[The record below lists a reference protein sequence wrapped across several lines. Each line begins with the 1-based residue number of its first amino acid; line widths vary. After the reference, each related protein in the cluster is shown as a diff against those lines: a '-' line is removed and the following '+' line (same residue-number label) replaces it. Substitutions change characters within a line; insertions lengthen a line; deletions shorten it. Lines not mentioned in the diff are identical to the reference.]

1 LILLKSEQ
9 RFGRITN
16 QSIQIK
22 TTKLMMIPLKRLV
35 LMLLCLLVIKQSFS
49 QQNIP
54 LPEHPRPDFERSEW
68 LNLNGNWAFE
78 FDKKD
83 EGEKA
88 QWHKGTKKFTQTI
101 SVPFPWGSPLSGVK
115 DEADIAWY
123 SKKITIKP
131 EWKDKRVFVTIGAS
145 DWKTTVWLDGKE
157 LGSHE
162 GGYTPFSFELTN
174 LKHGTAQNLVIR
186 VDDKRRDFTLY
197 GKQGYGNARGLWQTI
212 YVEARGQDFLD
223 AVHFT
228 PDIDKNQVKVTAYL
242 GNSATKDLDIE
253 LTINGNQKIT
263 IRETFPKGKTQHSF
277 TVPIPSPRL
286 WTLEDP
292 YLYETNVKL
301 ADDEVKSYFG
311 MRKIST
317 VNLPNTNYKYIALN
331 NKPVYMQL
339 ALDQSYHPTGFYT
352 FPTDEFMKN
361 EILLAR
367 NIGLNGIRTHIK
379 VDVPRKLYWAD
390 KLGVLVMSDLPNFWG
405 EPDKNAQKES
415 EYTLHEMIKRDYN
428 HPAIFSW
435 IVFNETWGLKTK
447 QEVNGKKQ
455 SVYLP
460 ETQKWVA
467 SVYRLAKSLD
477 ATRLVEDNS
486 ICCGAGHTETD
497 INSWHEYLPGS
508 GWEKHLKEIDEK
520 TFVGSQ
526 FHYEKNYTQTDVPN
540 INSECGNVWGYEGS
554 TGDVDWSWD
563 YHRMINTFRKYPKI
577 AGWLYTEHHDVINE
591 WNGYFRFDRSE
602 KETGIGE
609 LVDGMAIKDFHSDIY
624 ISAGNEIS
632 RSVKPKEEI
641 TLPLYLS
648 VMTDKDLGGS
658 LNLKVQMYGYDALGQ
673 KKTWG
678 NMTKTVPYQ
687 AWLQKELEPIKLTM
701 PDEKSVVIAAFI
713 LEDNAGNVVHRN
725 FTTFIVEG
733 ENPSEMTLLSG
744 KKVKLISI
752 EPKNFSD
759 ARWSKKQWNILDGL
773 KVNGAGSGY
782 FEYKIKIPTDT
793 KFVSASFVAEVSSK
807 QLFAKDKENSQI
819 KNTDYMLGAKAEP
832 SQNKNAYPMTDTSR
846 YPSAVSVKINGVFA
860 GRYELSN
867 DPADHRGI
875 LSWHNQPQDKKL
887 YEAGSYGYRL
897 GVNIPQKALELART
911 TGELII
917 RLEVDESLAGGLAIY
932 GDKFG
937 RYPMNPTVVLV
948 VD

>member
-1 LILLKSEQ
+1 
-9 RFGRITN
+9 
-16 QSIQIK
+16 
-22 TTKLMMIPLKRLV
+22 
-35 LMLLCLLVIKQSFS
+35 
-49 QQNIP
+49 
-54 LPEHPRPDFERSEW
+54 
-68 LNLNGNWAFE
+68 
-78 FDKKD
+78 
-83 EGEKA
+83 
-88 QWHKGTKKFTQTI
+88 
-101 SVPFPWGSPLSGVK
+101 
-115 DEADIAWY
+115 
-123 SKKITIKP
+123 
-131 EWKDKRVFVTIGAS
+131 
-145 DWKTTVWLDGKE
+145 
-157 LGSHE
+157 
-162 GGYTPFSFELTN
+162 
-174 LKHGTAQNLVIR
+174 
-186 VDDKRRDFTLY
+186 
-197 GKQGYGNARGLWQTI
+197 
-212 YVEARGQDFLD
+212 
-223 AVHFT
+223 
-228 PDIDKNQVKVTAYL
+228 
-242 GNSATKDLDIE
+242 
-253 LTINGNQKIT
+253 
-263 IRETFPKGKTQHSF
+263 
-277 TVPIPSPRL
+277 
-286 WTLEDP
+286 
-292 YLYETNVKL
+292 
-301 ADDEVKSYFG
+301 
-311 MRKIST
+311 
-317 VNLPNTNYKYIALN
+317 
-331 NKPVYMQL
+331 MQL

-526 FHYEKNYTQTDVPN
+526 FHYEKGYTQTDVPN

-609 LVDGMAIKDFHSDIY
+609 LVDGMSIKDFHSDIY

-641 TLPLYLS
+641 NLPLYLS
-648 VMTDKDLGGS
+648 VMTDKNLGNN
-658 LNLKVQMYGYDALGQ
+658 LNLKVQLYGYDALGQ

-678 NMTKTVPYQ
+678 NMTKTIPYQ

-701 PDEKSVVIAAFI
+701 PDEKSVVIVALI
-713 LEDNAGNVVHRN
+713 LEDNAGNIVHRN

-733 ENPSEMTLLSG
+733 KTPSEMTLLSG
-744 KKVKLISI
+744 KKAKLISI

-793 KFVSASFVAEVSSK
+793 RFESASFMAEVSSK

-846 YPSAVSVKINGVFA
+846 YPSAVSVKINGIFA
-860 GRYELSN
+860 GRYDLSN
-867 DPADHRGI
+867 DPADHRGV

-917 RLEVDESLAGGLAIY
+917 RLEVDECLAGGLAIY

>member
-1 LILLKSEQ
+1 
-9 RFGRITN
+9 
-16 QSIQIK
+16 
-22 TTKLMMIPLKRLV
+22 MMTPLKRL
-35 LMLLCLLVIKQSFS
+35 MLTLFCLLVIKQSFS

-78 FDKKD
+78 FDKND
-83 EGEKA
+83 VGEKA
-88 QWHKGTKKFTQTI
+88 QWQKGIKKFTQTI

-131 EWKDKRVFVTIGAS
+131 EWKGKRVFVTIGAS
-145 DWKTTVWLDGKE
+145 DWKTTVWLDGRE

-162 GGYTPFSFELTN
+162 GGYTPFSFELAN
-174 LKHGTAQNLVIR
+174 LKYGSAQNLVIK

-212 YVEARGQDFLD
+212 YVEARGQNFLD

-242 GNSATKDLDIE
+242 GNPASKDLDLE
-253 LTINGNQKIT
+253 LTINGNQKIS

-339 ALDQSYHPTGFYT
+339 ALDQSYHPTGFYA

-526 FHYEKNYTQTDVPN
+526 FHYESGTPPEGYTQTDVPN

-602 KETGIGE
+602 KETGVGE
-609 LVDGMAIKDFHSDIY
+609 LVDGMSIIDFHSDIY

-648 VMTDKDLGGS
+648 VMTDKDLGKN

-701 PDEKSVVIAAFI
+701 PDEKSVVIAALI

-733 ENPSEMTLLSG
+733 KTPSEMTLLSG
-744 KKVKLISI
+744 KKAKLISI

-782 FEYKIKIPTDT
+782 FEYKIKIPIDT
-793 KFVSASFVAEVSSK
+793 KFESATFVAEVSSK

-846 YPSAVSVKINGVFA
+846 YPSAVSVKINGIFA
-860 GRYELSN
+860 GRYDLSN

-897 GVNIPQKALELART
+897 GVNIPQKALELARS

-937 RYPMNPTVVLV
+937 RYPMNPTVILV
-948 VD
+948 TQTVENP